1 MDWNS
6 ILEWALPVII
16 IPLLVWGGS
25 WLKAKAASARNAAA
39 DDKLTSRER
48 LKEQALASLMIVAS
62 NIANKEIAE
71 LQKEVGRSK
80 KIAPE
85 DMKRLGDHAINTVK
99 EEFKAAGK
107 DLVKE
112 LGPTFLQEGLRFV
125 VDKMKSDEE

>member
-1 MDWNS
+1 M
-6 ILEWALPVII
+6 
-16 IPLLVWGGS
+16 
-25 WLKAKAASARNAAA
+25 KAKAASARNAAA